1 MKKLPVCIVMASV
14 ACALSGARAAN
25 IVNPQNLNLL
35 EYYGDY
41 TGTSAR
47 ILTQMTASENLSLV
61 RETLDGGMAPWGNAS
76 VGAYIRY
83 TLPQAMTTDKFYI
96 YWGTYSSH
104 YAKAFTIKYSD
115 TVSFSDP
122 GWSSVPQVQETNW
135 AGPSGTPYTSNSIN
149 APVKY
154 VELSLQAAGSTTY
167 MQVGEFMLLPP
178 SSASIDTTG
187 RNLVADPYTQQ
198 DYNVVGPGV
207 AWSNALAPTNTR
219 PNAADAYWQL
229 NFGTPKTFNVMTFS
243 VYPGQTFSSLKV
255 YVSNDGSNW
264 GSSVWSGGMATDF
277 LQAVFNTQTAQYIR
291 VVPNYTGNSMNDIHV
306 FFALPEPASLSLLAI
321 GGLAVLRRRK

>member
-47 ILTQMTASENLSLV
+47 ILTQTSASENASLI
-61 RETLDGGMAPWGNAS
+61 RQTFDGGMDLWGNAS
-76 VGAYIRY
+76 VNSYIRY
-83 TLPQAMTTDKFYI
+83 TLPQAMTVDKFYI

-122 GWSSVPQVQETNW
+122 GWSSVPQVQETNTTT
-135 AGPSGTPYTSNSIN
+135 TPYTSASVNT
-149 APVKY
+149 PVKY
-154 VELSLQAAGSTTY
+154 VELSLQAAGATGY

-178 SSASIDTTG
+178 SSATIDSTG
-187 RNLVADPYTQQ
+187 RNLLADPYTQQ
-198 DYNVVGPGV
+198 DNGVTGAGVV
-207 AWSNALAPTNTR
+207 WSNALAPNNSP
-219 PNAADAYWQL
+219 PNGSNPYWQL
-229 NFGTPKTFNVMTFS
+229 NFGTPKTFNVVTFS
-243 VYPGQTFSSLKV
+243 DYPGQYFTSLQV
-255 YVSNDGSNW
+255 YVSNDGSTW
-264 GSSVWSGGMATDF
+264 GKPVWSGGAATDF
-277 LQAVFNTQTAQYIR
+277 QQAVFNTQTAQYIR
-291 VVPNYTGNSMNDIHV
+291 VVPNANFGNSMNDIHV
-306 FFALPEPASLSLLAI
+306 FFALPEPASLSLLAL
-321 GGLAVLRRRK
+321 GGLALLRRRK